1 VDNQLRDDILL
12 HTGFSHVNS
21 LGKYLGANLTT
32 VDPLEGL
39 LSTLS
44 RKSKISSVGG
54 NINV

>member
-1 VDNQLRDDILL
+1 MDNQLRDDILL